1 MDTGTSFII
10 VHTTLSSL
18 PNFCSST
25 YTHLKKSI
33 SLTGVS
39 ETLTGVPR
47 SCPHSRKEPE
57 AGLRGAT
64 AALPLPALDVGC
76 GILSPG
82 FLSGKKGPIFQ
93 KLWERWPESLTIQL
107 SRNSRP
113 GWEAEEPG
121 PNTCSPGGNRSQTAS
136 AWVPWLL
143 HGPLTCNQDPR
154 PPLTRSPS
162 PFFLRTG
169 FLTLSLPLS
178 FPKCCSPSSHL
189 SSGLTSLICHNM
201 DVRDFLAWDG
211 FVKLTICSALK
222 GSDHIIQPQKKK
234 EFCHSQAH
242 GRTLRTSCGAKS
254 AGEGQILCSLARGI

>member
-154 PPLTRSPS
+154 PSLSPGLRLPSFLGRVSS
-162 PFFLRTG
+162 P
-169 FLTLSLPLS
+169 SLPLS
-178 FPKCCSPSSHL
+178 LPKCCSFQWSHVSNL
-189 SSGLTSLICHNM
+189 SQHGCEG
-201 DVRDFLAWDG
+201 FLSMGW
-211 FVKLTICSALK
+211 
-222 GSDHIIQPQKKK
+222 
-234 EFCHSQAH
+234 FC
-242 GRTLRTSCGAKS
+242 
-254 AGEGQILCSLARGI
+254 